1 MPNAQQR
8 GCMTNGRS
16 ETCKK
21 ANSFSESCSSFFT
34 KDPKAELKT
43 KQSRKHSMDHKRHSL
58 NAGASKPS
66 SPTQGNKPHS
76 ISTPSTIHDRQAKT
90 RITNSIDDL
99 LSKKFTCPLTKEI
112 ISDPMTDFEG
122 NSYEREAIL
131 KYLESHSTSPVTG
144 SPLYPCHL
152 REDGGLKEK
161 IRYTLELKRTLESLG
176 ELYGLVLSFCLL
188 LDVGF

>member
-1 MPNAQQR
+1 
-8 GCMTNGRS
+8 
-16 ETCKK
+16 
-21 ANSFSESCSSFFT
+21 
-34 KDPKAELKT
+34 
-43 KQSRKHSMDHKRHSL
+43 
-58 NAGASKPS
+58 
-66 SPTQGNKPHS
+66 
-76 ISTPSTIHDRQAKT
+76 
-90 RITNSIDDL
+90 
-99 LSKKFTCPLTKEI
+99 
-112 ISDPMTDFEG
+112 MTDFEG